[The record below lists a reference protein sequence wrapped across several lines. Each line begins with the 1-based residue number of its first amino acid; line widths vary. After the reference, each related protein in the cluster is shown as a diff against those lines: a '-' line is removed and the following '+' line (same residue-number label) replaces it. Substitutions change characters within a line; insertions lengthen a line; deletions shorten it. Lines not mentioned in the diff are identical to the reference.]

1 MMKAKSYALVT
12 VRMPLDLHDVLE
24 TMAAAKGE
32 TLSVVVRDLVRKV
45 AAGDRRVDLG
55 MPHLASGPNA
65 KDFR

>member
-1 MMKAKSYALVT
+1 MKAIQHTTVA
-12 VRMPLDLHDVLE
+12 VRMPTQLRDVLE
-24 TMAAAKGE
+24 NMAEARGE
-32 TLSVVVRDLVRKV
+32 SLSLVIRDALRV